1 MFGLPSIIV
10 LDNMTLFSSITMVD
24 FCKDLGVKNKFLSI
38 VHPQANRH
46 VESTI
51 R

>member
-1 MFGLPSIIV
+1 MLGLPSIIV
-10 LDNMTLFSSITMVD
+10 SDNRTMFSSITMVD
-24 FCKDLGVKNKFLSI
+24 FCKDLGVQTKFLSI

-46 VESTI
+46 VESAI